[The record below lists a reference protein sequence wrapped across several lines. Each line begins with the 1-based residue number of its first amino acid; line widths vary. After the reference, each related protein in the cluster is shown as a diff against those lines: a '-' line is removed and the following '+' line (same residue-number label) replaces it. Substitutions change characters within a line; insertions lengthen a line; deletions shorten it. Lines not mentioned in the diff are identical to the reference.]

1 MINISKYSLII
12 ISILI
17 LALSA
22 CDSDTPKITVNRDA
36 NPDDGNSPPFVAP
49 EDNRLSEHHV
59 RQYLAVQNTKKE
71 LLISQQEN
79 ELSDSTAGGEWRYQ
93 DIEEKAVRLNQ
104 LSLPEYEW
112 IKNTVINSRIQQ
124 QFQEYFALNQQTIS
138 LLEGTLQRHE
148 TTKKD
153 LKDPEE
159 IALLDDHVKEI
170 KGHIQTL
177 KNQIEKYTSLSE
189 SEKHNIEMVKTFT
202 VELEAIEKDQLSSP
216 KKQQ

>member
-1 MINISKYSLII
+1 MVNISKHSFTII
-12 ISILI
+12 AILA

-22 CDSDTPKITVNRDA
+22 CDSDAPKTNVNAGINQHNGD
-36 NPDDGNSPPFVAP
+36 NPPFAAP
-49 EDNRLSEHHV
+49 EDNRLTEHHV
-59 RQYLAVQNTKKE
+59 RQYLAVQNTKKK
-71 LLISQQEN
+71 LLTIQQEN
-79 ELSDSTAGGEWRYQ
+79 RLSNSSADSALPYQ
-93 DIEEKAVRLNQ
+93 DVEQKAAQLNQ

-124 QFQEYFALNQQTIS
+124 HFQEYFALNRQIIT

-177 KNQIEKYTSLSE
+177 KNQIEKYTNLSE
-189 SEKHNIEMVKTFT
+189 SENHNIEIVKTFAA
-202 VELEAIEKDQLSSP
+202 ELEAIEKDQLSSQ

>member
-1 MINISKYSLII
+1 MVNISKHSFAVIA
-12 ISILI
+12 ILI
-17 LALSA
+17 LAISA
-22 CDSDTPKITVNRDA
+22 CDSDAPKTNTIASVNQH
-36 NPDDGNSPPFVAP
+36 DGNSPPFVAP
-49 EDNRLSEHHV
+49 EDNRLTEHHV
-59 RQYLAVQNTKKE
+59 RQYIAVQNTKKE
-71 LLISQQEN
+71 LLTIQQEN
-79 ELSDSTAGGEWRYQ
+79 RLRNSSAEGVLPYQ
-93 DIEEKAVRLNQ
+93 DVEQKAAQLSQ

-124 QFQEYFALNQQTIS
+124 HFQEYFALNQQIIT

-177 KNQIEKYTSLSE
+177 KNQIEKYTNLSE
-189 SEKHNIEMVKTFT
+189 SEKHNIEMVKTFAA
-202 VELEAIEKDQLSSP
+202 ELEAIEKDQLSSQ

>member
-1 MINISKYSLII
+1 MNNISKHSFII
-12 ISILI
+12 ITILM

-22 CDSDTPKITVNRDA
+22 CDSDAPKTKENADT
-36 NPDDGNSPPFVAP
+36 NQYDGTSPPFVAP
-49 EDNRLSEHHV
+49 EDNRLTEHHV
-59 RQYLAVQNTKKE
+59 QQYLAVQITEKE
-71 LLISQQEN
+71 LLVNQQEN
-79 ELSDSTAGGEWRYQ
+79 RLSDSSAGGALPYQ
-93 DIEEKAVRLNQ
+93 DVEQKAAQLNQ

-124 QFQEYFALNQQTIS
+124 QFQEYFALNQQIIA

-170 KGHIQTL
+170 QGHIQTL
-177 KNQIEKYTSLSE
+177 KNQIEKYTNLSE
-189 SEKHNIEMVKTFT
+189 SEKHNIEMVKTFAA
-202 VELEAIEKDQLSSP
+202 ELEAIEKDQLSSL

>member
-1 MINISKYSLII
+1 MVSISKHSYVII
-12 ISILI
+12 VTFM

-22 CDSDTPKITVNRDA
+22 CDGEAPTTRGNA
-36 NPDDGNSPPFVAP
+36 NTNQYDGGTPPFVAP
-49 EDNRLSEHHV
+49 EDNLLTEHHV
-59 RQYLAVQNTKKE
+59 RQYLALKNTEKE

-79 ELSDSTAGGEWRYQ
+79 RLSDASAGGEMHYQ
-93 DIEEKAVRLNQ
+93 DIEEKAARLNQ

-112 IKNTVINSRIQQ
+112 IKNTIINSRIQQ
-124 QFQEYFALNQQTIS
+124 QFQEYFALNQQIIT

-159 IALLDDHVKEI
+159 IAILDDHVKEI
-170 KGHIQTL
+170 RGHIQTL
-177 KNQIEKYTSLSE
+177 KNQIKKYTNLSE
-189 SEKHNIEMVKTFT
+189 SEKHNIEIVKKFAA
-202 VELEAIEKDQLSSP
+202 ELEAIEKDQLSSQ

>member
-1 MINISKYSLII
+1 MVSISKYSFVII
-12 ISILI
+12 VTLMH
-17 LALSA
+17 ALSA
-22 CDSDTPKITVNRDA
+22 CDSEAPKTSGDTSTNQNHGK
-36 NPDDGNSPPFVAP
+36 SPPFVAP
-49 EDNRLSEHHV
+49 EDNRLTEHHV
-59 RQYLAVQNTKKE
+59 RQYLAVQNTEKE

-79 ELSDSTAGGEWRYQ
+79 RLSDSAAEGEMRYQ
-93 DIEEKAVRLNQ
+93 DIEQKAVQLNQ

-124 QFQEYFALNQQTIS
+124 QFQEYFALNQQIIA

-159 IALLDDHVKEI
+159 IAILDDHVSEI

-177 KNQIEKYTSLSE
+177 KNQIEKYTNLSE
-189 SEKHNIEMVKTFT
+189 SEKHNIEMVKVFT
-202 VELEAIEKDQLSSP
+202 AELEAIEKDQLSSQ